1 MSLLRVSSW
10 QNCNLFYTPSSVAK
24 NTPGWIFVLLCDLQ
38 TLFTFNLSIAS
49 TRRWGTDQFR
59 MVSSILSSLIAT
71 AAFEICVSP
80 QNPKYQIQQTS
91 LVLFRNEYKGRPE
104 RSGAAGGVCSTDV
117 RKGDSLLL
125 PHFALQAP
133 IWASAW
139 RVIIEKCYSNLHKH
153 PMFLKTYSSTKRWER
168 TYGRPCS
175 YCIPLEI
182 LLWESICKNAKEEQ
196 MIHQK
201 YISRLKLK
209 PVAR

>member
-1 MSLLRVSSW
+1 MDFPFWEWASW
-10 QNCNLFYTPSSVAK
+10 LNCNLFYTSDNVAK
-24 NTPGWIFVLLCDLQ
+24 TAVVSVSVLFCDPQ
-38 TLFTFNLSIAS
+38 TLFTFNLSVLLLEGGRPINLKWFNPLTA
-49 TRRWGTDQFR
+49 F
-59 MVSSILSSLIAT
+59 VLSQL
-71 AAFEICVSP
+71 FLKCVPPTKFNKPLWCFS
-80 QNPKYQIQQTS
+80 K
-91 LVLFRNEYKGRPE
+91 NEYKGRPE
-104 RSGAAGGVCSTDV
+104 RSGAAGGVSSTDV

-153 PMFLKTYSSTKRWER
+153 PMFLKTYSSTERWER
-168 TYGRPCS
+168 AYGGPCS

-182 LLWESICKNAKEEQ
+182 LLWGSICKNAKAEQ

-201 YISRLKLK
+201 YISCLKLK